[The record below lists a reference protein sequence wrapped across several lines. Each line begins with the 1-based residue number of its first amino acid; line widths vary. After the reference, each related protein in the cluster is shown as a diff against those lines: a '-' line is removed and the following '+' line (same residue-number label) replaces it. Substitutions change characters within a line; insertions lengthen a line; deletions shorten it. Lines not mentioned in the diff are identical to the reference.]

1 MPRDIDYYE
10 LLGVSRDASEVDI
23 RERFRTL
30 AREAH
35 PDRAPKE
42 RRGEAEAKFQE
53 LAEAVNVLT
62 HSERRKTYD
71 FELSMLTASNAAHP
85 GDDVV
90 ASNYVAQGIVAYKEQ
105 KYADAAGNFQLAAHR
120 NPKDVRAQHYL
131 GLASARAGDL
141 RTAVK
146 ALEAAMAIEPQNAR
160 LLKDAGTVFRQAG
173 LLTKAEKAFQEAM
186 RWDPSAHDV
195 RKALEDIRA
204 QRAVKG
210 A

>member
-1 MPRDIDYYE
+1 MPRDLDYYE

-23 RERFRTL
+23 RERFRSL

-35 PDRAPKE
+35 PDRAPRE
-42 RRGEAEAKFQE
+42 RRSEAEAKFQE

-62 HSERRKTYD
+62 HAERRKTYD
-71 FELSMLTASNAAHP
+71 FELSMVTASSGGHHA
-85 GDDVV
+85 DDTV
-90 ASNYVAQGIVAYKEQ
+90 AQNYVAQGIVAYKEQ
-105 KYADAAGNFQLAAHR
+105 KYADAAGNFHLATRR

-146 ALEAAMAIEPQNAR
+146 ALETAMAIEPQNAR
-160 LLKDAGTVFRQAG
+160 LLKDAGTIFRQAG

-186 RWDPSAHDV
+186 RWDPSAQDV